1 MEKYLIF
8 GAVAA
13 LIIGF
18 VIYTVIRN
26 RKIRKN
32 GVEADAIVSR
42 IEENWTTSSEGGADY
57 TDIYCVTF
65 LDQNGQTVEAR
76 LNSQPGH
83 TRVGDS
89 VRIKYL
95 PEKPHFAVIV
105 KRSEHMQRRLDR
117 TAEPA
122 VQGERT
128 LQCL

>member
-1 MEKYLIF
+1 MNEYIIF

-13 LIIGF
+13 LIVG
-18 VIYTVIRN
+18 VGIYSIIRN
-26 RKIRKN
+26 SKIRKN

-42 IEENWTTSSEGGADY
+42 IEEDWTTSSEGGADY
-57 TDIYCVTF
+57 TEVYYVTF

-105 KRSEHMQRRLDR
+105 K
-117 TAEPA
+117 
-122 VQGERT
+122 
-128 LQCL
+128 

>member
-1 MEKYLIF
+1 MNEYIIF

-13 LIIGF
+13 LIVG
-18 VIYTVIRN
+18 VGIYSIIRN
-26 RKIRKN
+26 SKIRKN

-42 IEENWTTSSEGGADY
+42 IEY
-57 TDIYCVTF
+57 VTF

-105 KRSEHMQRRLDR
+105 K
-117 TAEPA
+117 
-122 VQGERT
+122 
-128 LQCL
+128 